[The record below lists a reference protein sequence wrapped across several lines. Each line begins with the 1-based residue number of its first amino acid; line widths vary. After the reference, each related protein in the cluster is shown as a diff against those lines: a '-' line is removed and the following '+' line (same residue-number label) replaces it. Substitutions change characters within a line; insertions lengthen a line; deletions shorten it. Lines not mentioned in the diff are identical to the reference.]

1 MARGI
6 RHLAGQRGARV
17 RIATDL
23 AEIEL
28 DVVHRWLSE
37 GAYWA
42 LGRSRDVV
50 ERAAQNS
57 LNFFARDDD
66 GTPLGYARV
75 VTDSATFA
83 WLCDVY
89 VDPAA
94 RGQAVGKALV
104 GAVVATL
111 EPMGLK
117 RTLLVTADAHGLYEQ
132 FGFEPYPTPERL
144 MQRG

>member
-1 MARGI
+1 M
-6 RHLAGQRGARV
+6 RV
-17 RIATDL
+17 TTDL
-23 AEIEL
+23 AEIDL

-42 LGRSRDVV
+42 LGRRRETV

-57 LNFFARDDD
+57 INFCALDDD
-66 GTPLGYARV
+66 GTPRGYARV

-89 VDPAA
+89 VEPGA
-94 RGQAVGKALV
+94 RGTAVGKALV
-104 GAVVATL
+104 GAVVDTL
-111 EPMGLK
+111 DPMGLK

-132 FGFEPYPTPERL
+132 FGFELYPNPERV
-144 MQRG
+144 MQRGG

>member
-1 MARGI
+1 M
-6 RHLAGQRGARV
+6 
-17 RIATDL
+17 RITTDL
-23 AEIEL
+23 AEIDL
-28 DVVHRWLSE
+28 GVVHRWLSE

-42 LGRSRDVV
+42 LGRPRDVV

-57 LNFFARDDD
+57 LNFYAQGDD

-89 VDPAA
+89 VDPGA
-94 RGQAVGKALV
+94 RGKAVGKALV
-104 GAVVATL
+104 GAVVDAL
-111 EPMGLK
+111 EPLGLK

-132 FGFEPYPTPERL
+132 FGFTLHPNPERV
-144 MQRG
+144 MQRGG